1 MYTIQN
7 AASKKASQEH
17 LLGRKMAGSESF
29 GGKLMETFTTLS
41 RSLEI
46 FITPKFL
53 SESRCSLFYVTFDSE
68 GSLVLY
74 LYTVVECEYE
84 LTHSSEEVLFSYYF
98 FK

>member
-7 AASKKASQEH
+7 AASKKTSQEH

-53 SESRCSLFYVTFDSE
+53 SESRCSLFMWHSTPKAR
-68 GSLVLY
+68 LY
-74 LYTVVECEYE
+74 FICIQY
-84 LTHSSEEVLFSYYF
+84 
-98 FK
+98 